1 MRRYRNYDGEPEH
14 SFKSEKPCRACVD
27 VKTFLGDNRK
37 SSLSSGSKLPTDCP
51 LDKNDLGR
59 ASWSLLHTIAAYYP
73 DKPNSQ
79 QQSDIKNLMDIL
91 SRLYPCKQCA
101 DDLINDLKDEPPVVS
116 SRKDL
121 SQWMCRLHNK
131 VNNKL
136 GKELFDCSKVDE
148 RWLNGWKDGSC
159 G

>member
-1 MRRYRNYDGEPEH
+1 MPRFRNYEGEVEH

-27 VKTFLGDNRK
+27 VNTFFSTHKK
-37 SSLSSGSKLPTDCP
+37 SPPANGKLPSDCP

-73 DKPNSQ
+73 DKPSVR
-79 QQSDIKNLMDIL
+79 QQSDIKNFMDIL

-116 SRKDL
+116 SQKEL
-121 SQWMCRLHNK
+121 TQWMCRLHNK

-136 GKELFDCSKVDE
+136 GKELFDCAKVDQ
-148 RWLNGWKDGSC
+148 RWLNGWRDGSC